1 MLQQNKPKKYC
12 FRKQTL
18 AYLVSCIFFEPA
30 LANNPEYEAPPLD
43 EIVVSASGYEQKI
56 LDTAAS
62 INLVTLNQI
71 QNGQARDNLSE
82 PLNRVPGIFA
92 LNRQNYAQDLQIS
105 SRGFG
110 ANSTF
115 GTRGIRL
122 IVDNIPGTVADGQ
135 GQISHIDL
143 PSTDRIEV
151 MRGPF
156 SVLYGNSSGG
166 VIRVFTQDGG
176 PKIELQPYFEVGS
189 YGQRRAGLKASG
201 KSQEFGYVIDAG
213 QFHTN
218 GYRQQSAADRR
229 NANAKFSFMGGPD
242 TKVTL
247 IANNVS
253 LKAQDPLG
261 LKTDQLVSNPKQAG
275 TNATFF
281 NSRKSVDQ
289 TQGGASI
296 DFRINTS
303 NNLLFTPYVGQRH
316 VTQYLSNSSTSN
328 VVNGVIDLVRT
339 FYGMDSKWVHQNKFF
354 DIPVTMVTGIDMNE
368 NDDRRRSYN
377 NSAGLLVLNTT
388 TPQDYKMSA
397 KNFDQYLQADF
408 RFSERLAFNAG
419 LRNSQTNLSS
429 TTNNNIAYFA
439 GSNSYQAMTHMASLQ
454 YYLTEMSNVY
464 VSYGSSFDTPTLNQ
478 VFYNAA
484 GTSSCTS
491 VCSNFGLLAA
501 KTKQVEIGL
510 KSKVSP
516 AIQTNIAVFNANTS
530 DDIVIG
536 TANQGKTA
544 FTNAP
549 KTNRQGL
556 EGSVQLKL
564 PYYLKANLAYTWLS
578 AKVKESYIYCSSSNC
593 TGADLNTI
601 YSGNRI
607 PGVPNQGLF
616 SELLWVKP
624 NKSVEAAVEARVNG
638 PMAVNDLNTQY
649 MAPGYAVM
657 NIRGVLRQEIA
668 GGWSFSQFFRINNI
682 FDRSYVGSVIVN
694 QKDAQFYEPAP
705 TRNWM
710 IGGKASYQ
718 F

>member
-1 MLQQNKPKKYC
+1 MLQINSRSST
-12 FRKQTL
+12 FHKQAITI
-18 AYLVSCIFFEPA
+18 LVSGIFAQLAF
-30 LANNPEYEAPPLD
+30 ANNPEYEAPPLD
-43 EIVVSASGYEQKI
+43 EVVVSASGYEQKMM
-56 LDTAAS
+56 DTAAS
-62 INLVTLNQI
+62 INLVTINQI

-176 PKIELQPYFEVGS
+176 PKTELQPYFEVGS
-189 YGQRRAGLKASG
+189 YGQLRAGLKASG
-201 KSQEFGYVIDAG
+201 KSGELGYVIDAG
-213 QFHTN
+213 QFHTD
-218 GYRQQSAADRR
+218 GYRDQSAADRL
-229 NANAKFSFMGGPD
+229 NANAKLSFMGGQD
-242 TKVTL
+242 TKITL

-261 LKTDQLVSNPKQAG
+261 LNINQLISNPKQAG
-275 TNATFF
+275 TNSTFF

-296 DFRINTS
+296 DFQINSS
-303 NNLLFTPYVGQRH
+303 NNFLFTPYVGQRH
-316 VTQYLSNSSTSN
+316 VTQYLSSSTTSN
-328 VVNGVIDLVRT
+328 VVNGVIDLART
-339 FYGMDSKWVHQNKFF
+339 FYGMDSKWIHKTKLV
-354 DIPVTMVTGIDMNE
+354 DVPVTMVTGIDMNE

-377 NSAGLLVLNTT
+377 NSAGSLVINSA

-408 RFSERLAFNAG
+408 RISERLAFNTG
-419 LRNSQTNLSS
+419 IRNSQTNLST
-429 TTNNNIAYFA
+429 TTNNNIAYFT
-439 GSNSYQAMTHMASLQ
+439 GSNSYQAMTHMASVQ
-454 YYLTEMSNVY
+454 FYLNEMSNVY

-484 GTSSCTS
+484 GTSSCSS

-501 KTKQVEIGL
+501 KTKQVEFGF

-516 AIQTNIAVFNANTS
+516 VIQTNIAFFNADTS

-536 TANQGKTA
+536 TSNSGKTA

-549 KTNRQGL
+549 KTNRHGF
-556 EGSVQLKL
+556 EGSVQIKL
-564 PYYLKANLAYTWLS
+564 PYHLESNIAYTWLS
-578 AKVKESYIYCSSSNC
+578 ATVKEAYLNN
-593 TGADLNTI
+593 GA
-601 YSGNRI
+601 YVSGGNRI

-616 SELLWVKP
+616 AELLWVKP
-624 NKSVEAAVEARVNG
+624 NKSMETAIEGRVNG
-638 PMAVNDLNTQY
+638 SMAVNDSNSDY

-657 NIRGVLRQEIA
+657 NIRGVVRQEIA

-682 FDRSYVGSVIVN
+682 LDRSYVGSVIVN
-694 QKDAQFYEPAP
+694 QKDFQYYEPAP

-710 IGGKASYQ
+710 IGAKASYQ
-718 F
+718 FK